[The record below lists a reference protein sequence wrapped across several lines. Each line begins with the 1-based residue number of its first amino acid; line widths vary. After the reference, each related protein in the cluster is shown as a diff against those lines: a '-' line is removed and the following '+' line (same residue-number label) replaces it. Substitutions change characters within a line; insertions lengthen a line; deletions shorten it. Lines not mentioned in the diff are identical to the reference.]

1 MTDPANPDPA
11 RSFGGVADSYDRGR
25 PSYPVDAVKWL
36 VGAEPCS
43 VLELGAGTGKL
54 TEVLVGL
61 GHDVFATDPDDAMLD
76 ILSGKLPDVRA
87 TSGTAEQIPTGDSL
101 YDVVVVGQA
110 FHWFD
115 HAKALAEIGRVLR
128 TDGRLAVVQNERD
141 ERIPWVR
148 KLGKLIGKQT
158 GLTEE
163 GGFDPTSI
171 LDDSGFFSA
180 VEAQTFRHWQVVD
193 RHSIQDLVQSRSN
206 IATLEPEAQE
216 HEAAR
221 GAGLLRRLR
230 PRHGRHAAALQLP
243 CLAYAG
249 RSRTRRFSRTAD
261 GRRDGAERSRRSA
274 GQAHR
279 HRRTPPP
286 RHHRPRER
294 RRRPAHRLPV
304 SPAVKHCGRVVS
316 ASRCGSNRS
325 KLWTTQKIVKQASSE
340 TSVASS
346 Q

>member
-216 HEAAR
+216 QKRREVLAFYDDYGR
-221 GAGLLRRLR
+221 GMDGM
-230 PRHGRHAAALQLP
+230 QLP
-243 CLAYAG
+243 YNCRAWRAQVLPHAQVKHTVEMDEEPEPKVPLAK
-249 RSRTRRFSRTAD
+249 RTDTAV
-261 GRRDGAERSRRSA
+261 
-274 GQAHR
+274 
-279 HRRTPPP
+279 
-286 RHHRPRER
+286 
-294 RRRPAHRLPV
+294 RLP
-304 SPAVKHCGRVVS
+304 RVITDPENGDDDLLIDF
-316 ASRCGSNRS
+316 R
-325 KLWTTQKIVKQASSE
+325 
-340 TSVASS
+340 
-346 Q
+346 

>member
-206 IATLEPEAQE
+206 IATLRPEAQE
-216 HEAAR
+216 QKRREVLAFYDDYGR
-221 GAGLLRRLR
+221 GMDGM
-230 PRHGRHAAALQLP
+230 QLP
-243 CLAYAG
+243 YNCRAWRAQVLPHAQVKHTVEMDEEPEPKVPLAK
-249 RSRTRRFSRTAD
+249 RTDTAV
-261 GRRDGAERSRRSA
+261 
-274 GQAHR
+274 
-279 HRRTPPP
+279 
-286 RHHRPRER
+286 
-294 RRRPAHRLPV
+294 RLP
-304 SPAVKHCGRVVS
+304 RVITDPENGDDDLLIDF
-316 ASRCGSNRS
+316 R
-325 KLWTTQKIVKQASSE
+325 
-340 TSVASS
+340 
-346 Q
+346 

>member
-25 PSYPVDAVKWL
+25 PSYPVNAVKWL
-36 VGAEPCS
+36 VGEEPCS

-76 ILSGKLPDVRA
+76 ILSAKLPDVRA

-128 TDGRLAVVQNERD
+128 TGGRLAVVQNERD

-148 KLGKLIGKQT
+148 KLGKLIGKQA
-158 GLTEE
+158 GLTDE

-216 HEAAR
+216 QKRREVLAFYDDYGR
-221 GAGLLRRLR
+221 GMDGM
-230 PRHGRHAAALQLP
+230 QLP
-243 CLAYAG
+243 YNCRAWRTQVLPHAQVKHTVEMDEEPEPKVPLAK
-249 RSRTRRFSRTAD
+249 RTDTAV
-261 GRRDGAERSRRSA
+261 
-274 GQAHR
+274 
-279 HRRTPPP
+279 
-286 RHHRPRER
+286 
-294 RRRPAHRLPV
+294 RLP
-304 SPAVKHCGRVVS
+304 RVITDPENGDDDLLIDF
-316 ASRCGSNRS
+316 R
-325 KLWTTQKIVKQASSE
+325 
-340 TSVASS
+340 
-346 Q
+346 

>member
-25 PSYPVDAVKWL
+25 PSYPVDAAKWL

-76 ILSGKLPDVRA
+76 ILSAKLPDVRA

-216 HEAAR
+216 QKRREVLAFYDDYGR
-221 GAGLLRRLR
+221 GMDGM
-230 PRHGRHAAALQLP
+230 QLP
-243 CLAYAG
+243 YNCRAWRAQVLPHAQVKHTVEMDEEPEPKVPLAK
-249 RSRTRRFSRTAD
+249 RTDTAV
-261 GRRDGAERSRRSA
+261 
-274 GQAHR
+274 
-279 HRRTPPP
+279 
-286 RHHRPRER
+286 
-294 RRRPAHRLPV
+294 RLP
-304 SPAVKHCGRVVS
+304 RVITDPENGDDDLLIDF
-316 ASRCGSNRS
+316 R
-325 KLWTTQKIVKQASSE
+325 
-340 TSVASS
+340 
-346 Q
+346 

>member
-36 VGAEPCS
+36 VGEEPCS

-87 TSGTAEQIPTGDSL
+87 TSGTAEQIPIGDSL

-148 KLGKLIGKQT
+148 KLGRLIGKQT

-216 HEAAR
+216 QKRREVLAFYDDYGR
-221 GAGLLRRLR
+221 GMDGM
-230 PRHGRHAAALQLP
+230 QLP
-243 CLAYAG
+243 YNCRAWRAQVLPHAQVKHTVEVVEMEEPEPKVPLAK
-249 RSRTRRFSRTAD
+249 RTDTAV
-261 GRRDGAERSRRSA
+261 
-274 GQAHR
+274 
-279 HRRTPPP
+279 
-286 RHHRPRER
+286 
-294 RRRPAHRLPV
+294 RLP
-304 SPAVKHCGRVVS
+304 RVITDPENGDDDLLIDF
-316 ASRCGSNRS
+316 R
-325 KLWTTQKIVKQASSE
+325 
-340 TSVASS
+340 
-346 Q
+346 

>member
-25 PSYPVDAVKWL
+25 PSYPAAAAKWL
-36 VGAEPCS
+36 VGEEPCS

-76 ILSGKLPDVRA
+76 ILSEKLPDVRA

-128 TDGRLAVVQNERD
+128 TDGRLAVIQNERD

-148 KLGKLIGKQT
+148 KLGRLIGT
-158 GLTEE
+158 PDS
-163 GGFDPTSI
+163 GFDPTPI

-180 VEAQTFRHWQVVD
+180 VESQTFRHWQVVD
-193 RHSIQDLVQSRSN
+193 RHTIQDLVQSRSA
-206 IATLEPEAQE
+206 IATLRPEAQDQKRRE
-216 HEAAR
+216 VLAFYDDYGR
-221 GAGLLRRLR
+221 GMDGM
-230 PRHGRHAAALQLP
+230 QLP
-243 CLAYAG
+243 YNCRAWRTQVLPHAVVETDEEPEPQVPLAK
-249 RSRTRRFSRTAD
+249 RTDTAV
-261 GRRDGAERSRRSA
+261 
-274 GQAHR
+274 
-279 HRRTPPP
+279 
-286 RHHRPRER
+286 
-294 RRRPAHRLPV
+294 RLP
-304 SPAVKHCGRVVS
+304 RVITDPENGDDDLLIDF
-316 ASRCGSNRS
+316 R
-325 KLWTTQKIVKQASSE
+325 
-340 TSVASS
+340 
-346 Q
+346 

>member
-36 VGAEPCS
+36 VGEEPCS

-76 ILSGKLPDVRA
+76 ILSEKLPDVRA
-87 TSGTAEQIPTGDSL
+87 TSGTAEQIPIGDSL

-148 KLGKLIGKQT
+148 KLGKLIGKQPGRT
-158 GLTEE
+158 DE

-171 LDDSGFFSA
+171 LDDSGLFSA
-180 VEAQTFRHWQVVD
+180 VEAQAFRHWQVVD

-206 IATLEPEAQE
+206 VATLEPEAQE
-216 HEAAR
+216 QKRREVLAFYDGYGR
-221 GAGLLRRLR
+221 GMDGM
-230 PRHGRHAAALQLP
+230 QLP
-243 CLAYAG
+243 YNCHAWRAQVLPHAHLKHTVETDEEPEPKVPLAK
-249 RSRTRRFSRTAD
+249 RTDTAV
-261 GRRDGAERSRRSA
+261 
-274 GQAHR
+274 
-279 HRRTPPP
+279 
-286 RHHRPRER
+286 
-294 RRRPAHRLPV
+294 RLP
-304 SPAVKHCGRVVS
+304 RVITDPENGDDDLLIDF
-316 ASRCGSNRS
+316 R
-325 KLWTTQKIVKQASSE
+325 
-340 TSVASS
+340 
-346 Q
+346 

>member
-206 IATLEPEAQE
+206 IATLEPEAQQQKRRDVL
-216 HEAAR
+216 AFYDDYGR
-221 GAGLLRRLR
+221 GMDGM
-230 PRHGRHAAALQLP
+230 QLP
-243 CLAYAG
+243 YNCRAWRAQVLPHAHVKHTVEVVETDEEQEPKVPLAK
-249 RSRTRRFSRTAD
+249 RTDTAV
-261 GRRDGAERSRRSA
+261 
-274 GQAHR
+274 
-279 HRRTPPP
+279 
-286 RHHRPRER
+286 
-294 RRRPAHRLPV
+294 RLP
-304 SPAVKHCGRVVS
+304 RVITDPENGDDDLLIDF
-316 ASRCGSNRS
+316 R
-325 KLWTTQKIVKQASSE
+325 
-340 TSVASS
+340 
-346 Q
+346 

>member
-128 TDGRLAVVQNERD
+128 TGGRLAVVQNERD

-158 GLTEE
+158 GLTDE

-216 HEAAR
+216 QKRREVLAFYDDYGR
-221 GAGLLRRLR
+221 GMDGM
-230 PRHGRHAAALQLP
+230 QLP
-243 CLAYAG
+243 YNCRAWRAQVLPHAQVKHTVEMDEEPEPKVPLAK
-249 RSRTRRFSRTAD
+249 RTDTAV
-261 GRRDGAERSRRSA
+261 
-274 GQAHR
+274 
-279 HRRTPPP
+279 
-286 RHHRPRER
+286 
-294 RRRPAHRLPV
+294 RLP
-304 SPAVKHCGRVVS
+304 RVITDPENGDDDLLIDF
-316 ASRCGSNRS
+316 R
-325 KLWTTQKIVKQASSE
+325 
-340 TSVASS
+340 
-346 Q
+346 

>member
-25 PSYPVDAVKWL
+25 PSYPADAAKWL
-36 VGAEPCS
+36 VGEEPCS
-43 VLELGAGTGKL
+43 ILELGAGTGKL

-148 KLGKLIGKQT
+148 KLGRLIGT
-158 GLTEE
+158 PDT
-163 GGFDPTSI
+163 GFDPTPI

-180 VEAQTFRHWQVVD
+180 VESQTFRHWQVVD
-193 RHSIQDLVQSRSN
+193 RHSIQDLVQSRSA
-206 IATLEPEAQE
+206 IATLQPEAQE
-216 HEAAR
+216 QKRREVLAFYDDYGR
-221 GAGLLRRLR
+221 GMDGM
-230 PRHGRHAAALQLP
+230 QLP
-243 CLAYAG
+243 YNCRAWRAQVLPHAQVKHSVDVAEVDEVDEETEPKVPLAK
-249 RSRTRRFSRTAD
+249 RTDTAV
-261 GRRDGAERSRRSA
+261 
-274 GQAHR
+274 
-279 HRRTPPP
+279 
-286 RHHRPRER
+286 
-294 RRRPAHRLPV
+294 RLP
-304 SPAVKHCGRVVS
+304 RVITDPENGDDDLLIDF
-316 ASRCGSNRS
+316 R
-325 KLWTTQKIVKQASSE
+325 
-340 TSVASS
+340 
-346 Q
+346 

>member
-25 PSYPVDAVKWL
+25 PSYPADAVKWL
-36 VGAEPCS
+36 VGEEPCS

-54 TEVLVGL
+54 TQMLVGL

-180 VEAQTFRHWQVVD
+180 VEAQTFRHWQIVD
-193 RHSIQDLVQSRSN
+193 RRSIQDLVQSRSN
-206 IATLEPEAQE
+206 IATLRPEAQDQKRRE
-216 HEAAR
+216 VLAFYDDYGR
-221 GAGLLRRLR
+221 GMDGM
-230 PRHGRHAAALQLP
+230 QLP
-243 CLAYAG
+243 YNCRAWRTQVLPHAQVKHTVEMDEEPEPKVPLAK
-249 RSRTRRFSRTAD
+249 RTDTAV
-261 GRRDGAERSRRSA
+261 
-274 GQAHR
+274 
-279 HRRTPPP
+279 
-286 RHHRPRER
+286 
-294 RRRPAHRLPV
+294 RLP
-304 SPAVKHCGRVVS
+304 RVITDPENGDDDLLIDF
-316 ASRCGSNRS
+316 R
-325 KLWTTQKIVKQASSE
+325 
-340 TSVASS
+340 
-346 Q
+346 

>member
-158 GLTEE
+158 GLTDE

-216 HEAAR
+216 QKRREVLAFYDDYGR
-221 GAGLLRRLR
+221 GMDGM
-230 PRHGRHAAALQLP
+230 QLP
-243 CLAYAG
+243 YNCRAWRAQVLPHAQVKHTVEMDEEPEPKVPLAK
-249 RSRTRRFSRTAD
+249 RTDTAV
-261 GRRDGAERSRRSA
+261 
-274 GQAHR
+274 
-279 HRRTPPP
+279 
-286 RHHRPRER
+286 
-294 RRRPAHRLPV
+294 RLP
-304 SPAVKHCGRVVS
+304 RVITDPENGDDDLLIDF
-316 ASRCGSNRS
+316 R
-325 KLWTTQKIVKQASSE
+325 
-340 TSVASS
+340 
-346 Q
+346 

>member
-36 VGAEPCS
+36 VGEEPCS

-76 ILSGKLPDVRA
+76 ILSEKLPDVRA
-87 TSGTAEQIPTGDSL
+87 TSGTAEQIPIGDNL

-148 KLGKLIGKQT
+148 KLGKLIGKQD
-158 GLTEE
+158 

-171 LDDSGFFSA
+171 LDDSGLFSA
-180 VEAQTFRHWQVVD
+180 VEAQAFRHWQVVD

-216 HEAAR
+216 QKRREVLAFYNGYGR
-221 GAGLLRRLR
+221 GMDGM
-230 PRHGRHAAALQLP
+230 QLP
-243 CLAYAG
+243 YNCHAWRAQVLPHAQVKRTVEVVKNDEEPEPTVPLAK
-249 RSRTRRFSRTAD
+249 RTDTAV
-261 GRRDGAERSRRSA
+261 
-274 GQAHR
+274 
-279 HRRTPPP
+279 
-286 RHHRPRER
+286 
-294 RRRPAHRLPV
+294 RLP
-304 SPAVKHCGRVVS
+304 RVITDPENGDDDLLIDF
-316 ASRCGSNRS
+316 R
-325 KLWTTQKIVKQASSE
+325 
-340 TSVASS
+340 
-346 Q
+346 

>member
-43 VLELGAGTGKL
+43 ILELGAGTGKL

-148 KLGKLIGKQT
+148 KLGKLIGKKT

-206 IATLEPEAQE
+206 IATLEPEAQQQKRRDVL
-216 HEAAR
+216 AFYDDYGR
-221 GAGLLRRLR
+221 GMDGM
-230 PRHGRHAAALQLP
+230 QLP
-243 CLAYAG
+243 YNCRAWRAQVLPHAHVKHTVELVETDEEQEPKVPLAK
-249 RSRTRRFSRTAD
+249 RTDTAV
-261 GRRDGAERSRRSA
+261 
-274 GQAHR
+274 
-279 HRRTPPP
+279 
-286 RHHRPRER
+286 
-294 RRRPAHRLPV
+294 RLP
-304 SPAVKHCGRVVS
+304 RVITDPENGDDDLLIDF
-316 ASRCGSNRS
+316 R
-325 KLWTTQKIVKQASSE
+325 
-340 TSVASS
+340 
-346 Q
+346 

>member
-36 VGAEPCS
+36 VGEEPCS

-76 ILSGKLPDVRA
+76 ILSEKLPDVRA
-87 TSGTAEQIPTGDSL
+87 TSGTAEQIPIGDSL

-148 KLGKLIGKQT
+148 KLGKLIGKHD
-158 GLTEE
+158 
-163 GGFDPTSI
+163 GGFDPTPI
-171 LDDSGFFSA
+171 LDDSGLFSA
-180 VEAQTFRHWQVVD
+180 VEAQAFRHWQIVD

-216 HEAAR
+216 QKRREVLAFYNGYGR
-221 GAGLLRRLR
+221 GMDGM
-230 PRHGRHAAALQLP
+230 QLP
-243 CLAYAG
+243 YNCHAWRAQVLPHAQVKHTVEVVEKVDEPEQTVPLAK
-249 RSRTRRFSRTAD
+249 RTDTAV
-261 GRRDGAERSRRSA
+261 
-274 GQAHR
+274 
-279 HRRTPPP
+279 
-286 RHHRPRER
+286 
-294 RRRPAHRLPV
+294 RLP
-304 SPAVKHCGRVVS
+304 RVITDPENGDDDLLIDF
-316 ASRCGSNRS
+316 R
-325 KLWTTQKIVKQASSE
+325 
-340 TSVASS
+340 
-346 Q
+346 

>member
-1 MTDPANPDPA
+1 MRHDATRGYDQA
-11 RSFGGVADSYDRGR
+11 ADEYERGR
-25 PSYPVDAVKWL
+25 PSYPAAAVGCL
-36 VGAEPCS
+36 ADECRIRPS
-43 VLELGAGTGKL
+43 STVLELGAGTGKL

-148 KLGKLIGKQT
+148 KLGKLIGKQD
-158 GLTEE
+158 

-171 LDDSGFFSA
+171 LDDSGAFSA

-216 HEAAR
+216 QKRREVLAFYDDYGR
-221 GAGLLRRLR
+221 GMDGM
-230 PRHGRHAAALQLP
+230 QLP
-243 CLAYAG
+243 YNCRAWRTQVLPHAQMVSTGSTTGAHMVVETDEEPEPKVPLAK
-249 RSRTRRFSRTAD
+249 RTDTAV
-261 GRRDGAERSRRSA
+261 
-274 GQAHR
+274 
-279 HRRTPPP
+279 
-286 RHHRPRER
+286 
-294 RRRPAHRLPV
+294 RLP
-304 SPAVKHCGRVVS
+304 RVITDPENGDDDLLIDF
-316 ASRCGSNRS
+316 R
-325 KLWTTQKIVKQASSE
+325 
-340 TSVASS
+340 
-346 Q
+346 

>member
-76 ILSGKLPDVRA
+76 ILSEKLPDVRA

-148 KLGKLIGKQT
+148 KLGRLIGKQT
-158 GLTEE
+158 GRTEE
-163 GGFDPTSI
+163 GGFDPTPI

-193 RHSIQDLVQSRSN
+193 RHSIQDLAQSRSN
-206 IATLEPEAQE
+206 IATLEPEAQDQKRRE
-216 HEAAR
+216 VLAFYDDYGR
-221 GAGLLRRLR
+221 GMDGM
-230 PRHGRHAAALQLP
+230 QLP
-243 CLAYAG
+243 YNCRAWRVQVLPHAQVKHTVEVVEMDEEPEPKVSLAK
-249 RSRTRRFSRTAD
+249 RTDTAV
-261 GRRDGAERSRRSA
+261 
-274 GQAHR
+274 
-279 HRRTPPP
+279 
-286 RHHRPRER
+286 
-294 RRRPAHRLPV
+294 RLP
-304 SPAVKHCGRVVS
+304 RVITDPENGDDDLLIDF
-316 ASRCGSNRS
+316 R
-325 KLWTTQKIVKQASSE
+325 
-340 TSVASS
+340 
-346 Q
+346 

>member
-36 VGAEPCS
+36 VGEEPCS

-158 GLTEE
+158 GLTDE

-216 HEAAR
+216 QKRREVLAFYDDYGR
-221 GAGLLRRLR
+221 GMDGM
-230 PRHGRHAAALQLP
+230 QLP
-243 CLAYAG
+243 YNCRAWRAQVLPHTQVKHTVEMDEEPEPKVPLAK
-249 RSRTRRFSRTAD
+249 RTDTAV
-261 GRRDGAERSRRSA
+261 
-274 GQAHR
+274 
-279 HRRTPPP
+279 
-286 RHHRPRER
+286 
-294 RRRPAHRLPV
+294 RLP
-304 SPAVKHCGRVVS
+304 RVITDPENGDDDLLIDF
-316 ASRCGSNRS
+316 R
-325 KLWTTQKIVKQASSE
+325 
-340 TSVASS
+340 
-346 Q
+346 